1 MQLSKPQQVFPG
13 TNERTLLIR
22 GTLSQV
28 TAAVYAVYTRLLLE
42 DCAPVY
48 RQIDDDDEGSTRAA
62 AGSRSSHSC
71 DSCHSSP
78 ASPSTS
84 GGSSREGTPERGA
97 EGGGDAPAAGTPG
110 TPGSLSPFN
119 VSPNLDTPS
128 AVLQVKILVPEQ
140 FIGIIVGRKGGY

>member
-1 MQLSKPQQVFPG
+1 MSKPQDVFPG
-13 TNERTLLIR
+13 TNERTLLVR

-28 TAAVYAVYTRLLLE
+28 AAAVYAIYTRLLLE

-48 RQIDDDDEGSTRAA
+48 RQIDDDEGSSHAA
-62 AGSRSSHSC
+62 AGSRSSHS
-71 DSCHSSP
+71 SHSSHSSP
-78 ASPSTS
+78 SSPSTS

-119 VSPNLDTPS
+119 VSSSLYHTPS
-128 AVLQVKILVPEQ
+128 AVLQVKMLVPEQ